1 MPLPVAWPVTQI
13 LYDISPRRLLIFINK
28 CRCFYKDFY
37 VRKYTHTS
45 NWPRKW
51 RIYYPAVTRKVSG
64 DALNEFAVL
73 INH

>member
-45 NWPRKW
+45 NWHPENGVFTTLLLPGKYLAMR
-51 RIYYPAVTRKVSG
+51 
-64 DALNEFAVL
+64 
-73 INH
+73 